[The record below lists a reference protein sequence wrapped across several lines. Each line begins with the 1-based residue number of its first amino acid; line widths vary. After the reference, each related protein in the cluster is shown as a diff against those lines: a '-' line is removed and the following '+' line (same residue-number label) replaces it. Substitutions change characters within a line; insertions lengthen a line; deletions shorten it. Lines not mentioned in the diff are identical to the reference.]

1 MSGSKMTDLETLVIE
16 MAAGLKL
23 LAGMLGLTVALLPE
37 ADRAVVLKSLAALQ
51 NEGAPAENTDEAT
64 TATSSTVE
72 AAKTLAALIE
82 NFTSEIAATR
92 GKVKPD

>member
-1 MSGSKMTDLETLVIE
+1 MTDLENLVIE

-23 LAGMLGLTVALLPE
+23 LASMLGLTVALLPE
-37 ADRAVVLKSLAALQ
+37 ADRAVVMRSLTALQ
-51 NEGAPAENTDEAT
+51 NEAAPAENTNESS

-72 AAKTLAALIE
+72 AARTLASLIE

-92 GKVKPD
+92 EGAKPT